1 MTQARKIKTGTL
13 HRSASFERAAI
24 NEEARTVEL
33 AFSSEEPYGRWFG
46 VEVLDHDKKSIR
58 LGRLKNGGPLLLDHD
73 TRSHV
78 GVIESVDIGPD
89 RVGRAVVRFGR
100 SAAAEEA
107 FNDVKDGIRQH
118 VSVGYRVHKMRLEE
132 EGADGTESTYRVTD
146 WEPLEVSIVA
156 VPADATVGIGRSDDS
171 ADHETEIEGEATAKT
186 AAAQPEAPPLETT
199 QEKSIMT
206 APDITVIE
214 NAARADA
221 QKSERARVAD
231 IAALGEAHAK
241 RGGDK
246 LAMQFIQ
253 SGKGVDEFRAA
264 LLDLASAEP
273 ETDTLSPDLSARD
286 AKNYSYTR
294 ALAAALARA
303 EGQAC
308 SGFEV
313 EISQDIERHLPA
325 NAKRNGGIFVPLSL
339 QRTAISEALYNT
351 SGKGASTVF
360 TQAGE
365 FIELL
370 RNASCCVKMG
380 ARVMSGLTGPI
391 SFPKQTAGATV
402 YWMPENDGTNVTAS
416 NATLGSVGLTPKTMQ
431 GTTAFSRQLMAQSS
445 IDVEAFIRTDLAAAH
460 ALAWDLAVMHG
471 TGSNNQPTGIYAAS
485 DVNSIAMGGVP
496 TFGKL
501 VDMVTEVLKDNALA
515 GSLGFCTTPGMAGK
529 LAQTVVAASTDTRMI
544 WSGKLDDGELVGYMA
559 MASNQCSATLGG
571 GSEHCLIFGN
581 WAEAMIGMWGALE
594 LVVDPYALKKQ
605 GMIEVTS
612 FQLADVALRH
622 GQSFT
627 KATGATIS

>member
-1 MTQARKIKTGTL
+1 MSETRKIKTGTL
-13 HRSASFERAAI
+13 HRSASFDRAAI
-24 NEEARTVEL
+24 NEESRTVDL

-46 VEVLDHDKKSIR
+46 TEILDHDKKSIR

-78 GVIESVDIGPD
+78 GVIERVDIGPD

-132 EGADGTESTYRVTD
+132 EGEDGADSVYRVTD

-156 VPADATVGIGRSDDS
+156 VPADATVGIGRADES
-171 ADHETEIEGEATAKT
+171 ADFETEIEGEAIQAQP
-186 AAAQPEAPPLETT
+186 AAAHPDLSIRSNTMNTATDSAVLEA
-199 QEKSIMT
+199 QF
-206 APDITVIE
+206 
-214 NAARADA
+214 RADA
-221 QKSERARVAD
+221 QKAERARTND

-246 LAMQFIQ
+246 LAMQFIRD
-253 SGKGVDEFRAA
+253 GKSVDEFRAA
-264 LLDLASAEP
+264 LLDLAAAAP
-273 ETDTLSPDLSARD
+273 QTDVIDLST
-286 AKNYSYTR
+286 KEVKQYSYVR

-303 EGQAC
+303 EGQNV

-313 EISQDIERHLPA
+313 DISQEIERGMPA
-325 NAKRNGGIFVPLSL
+325 NTKRNGGIFVPLQL
-339 QRTAISEALYNT
+339 QRTAIAEALYNT

-365 FIELL
+365 FIDML
-370 RNASCCVKMG
+370 RNASVSVGLG
-380 ARVMSGLTGPI
+380 ARVMSGLTGPV
-391 SFPKQTAGATV
+391 SFPSQTAGATA
-402 YWMPENDGTNVTAS
+402 YWMPENDGTDVTAS
-416 NATLGSVGLTPKTMQ
+416 NATLSTVSLSPKTLQ

-445 IDVEAFIRTDLAAAH
+445 MDVEAFIRGDLASAH
-460 ALAWDLAVMHG
+460 ALAWDVAVMHG
-471 TGSNNQPTGIYAAS
+471 TGSNNQPTGIYTAGS
-485 DVNSIAMGGVP
+485 VNAVAMGGVP

-501 VDMVTEVLKDNALA
+501 VDMVTEVLKDNALN
-515 GSLGFCTTPGMAGK
+515 GSLAFATTPGMAGK

-544 WSGKLDDGELVGYMA
+544 WSGALDNGNLAGYKA
-559 MASNQCSATLGG
+559 ISSNQVSAVLGG
-571 GSEHCLIFGN
+571 GSEHGLIFGN
-581 WAEAMIGMWGALE
+581 WSEAMIGMWGALE
-594 LVVDPYALKKQ
+594 LVVDPYSKKKQ

-612 FQLADVALRH
+612 FQLCDVALRH
-622 GQSFT
+622 VGSFC
-627 KATGATIS
+627 KATGATIA